1 MKRIIKTALMAAVAT
16 LISVT
21 VCQTTKAQGD
31 KAGLEKTA
39 NAFLEAV
46 KAKDTAKLKP
56 YYTDDYTY
64 IGADGKIM
72 SAEERLKALAA
83 ADAMV
88 IDSFSEIKVRTY
100 GSTGVLTGMNRGK
113 TSSGAAEQDRF
124 TQTWTWKGGH
134 WLLAAS
140 HVSKIAP

>member
-1 MKRIIKTALMAAVAT
+1 MKRIIKTALMAAIAT
-16 LISVT
+16 LI
-21 VCQTTKAQGD
+21 CQTTKAQGD

-100 GSTGVLTGMNRGK
+100 GSTGVLTGMNSGK

-124 TQTWTWKGGH
+124 TQTWTWKGGR